1 MKKVLSVLLVL
12 CLCFVLAACGGEKPE
27 TAVANLL
34 EAIKNGDNE
43 TIEKYLASEDF
54 DSGAD
59 EVDLGE
65 EEIAEYLFSKLTYEI
80 KGSNVSGD
88 TASVDVELTTL
99 DMPAVFGSY
108 ITEMLSLAME
118 NAFKSEGEAL
128 SEEELD
134 EKSKQALINLMTAE
148 DAKTVTKTVGF
159 QLEKNEKS
167 WRVKN
172 SKEVAD
178 AVMGGLI
185 SALESLG
192 DIE

>member
-43 TIEKYLASEDF
+43 TIEKYLPSEDF
-54 DSGAD
+54 DAGAD
-59 EVDLGE
+59 EVGLGE

>member
-43 TIEKYLASEDF
+43 TIEKYLPSEDF
-54 DSGAD
+54 DAGAD
-59 EVDLGE
+59 EVGLGE

-159 QLEKNEKS
+159 QLEKNKKS